1 METTSL
7 DSAEY
12 DVSWRPDPEDAGEI
26 IDEVPDLP
34 DISEFRGLDT
44 RTLNH
49 SASNPLASLSRI
61 ALDSSQPLAERKQAF
76 RYMYQSSYLNK
87 SEVCGS
93 TLLVVLAEEGI
104 SLEDRFEWL
113 HSIRL
118 VADGLEVALHGYI
131 FWFYTFPEPITL
143 HMLSAQFILAHP
155 IQTYPMIRS
164 HFKHAQNELYR
175 IAKSDRPIPIRSEAA
190 DMLLRLGTGTF
201 RDAGERIIRH
211 LGEAYMDHRQRTFY
225 SNAQNAHDVRGVR
238 EAVEA
243 LVQGPNEET
252 LDSIFTFLKEEK
264 AIESF
269 QRIVLDTASYYGH
282 SLADIFRYVFRQV
295 RISPHRAELE
305 RRVVEELVEMNGWCS
320 TGHLVR
326 LLNVLQGFD
335 SGASLSLDRKA
346 EIRAAV
352 FARLQFAMKK
362 SCSAELQEELTLAFC
377 SAEKEILLEFV
388 ETFSPYDELKKEYGD
403 LPEFDGWY
411 REAVD
416 AYVGK

>member
-12 DVSWRPDPEDAGEI
+12 DVSWPEDTDASEL

-34 DISEFRGLDT
+34 DISEFRGLDV

-49 SASNPLASLSRI
+49 STSNPLASLSRI
-61 ALDSSQPLAERKQAF
+61 ALDAAQPLAERKQAF
-76 RYMYQSSYLNK
+76 RYMYQSAYLDK
-87 SEVCGS
+87 AAVCGS
-93 TLLVVLAEEGI
+93 TLLAILAEEGMTP
-104 SLEDRFEWL
+104 EERFEWL

-131 FWFYTFPEPITL
+131 FWFYTFPEPLTYK
-143 HMLSAQFILAHP
+143 MLAAQFILSHP
-155 IQTYPMIRS
+155 IQSYPMIRS

-175 IAKSDRPIPIRSEAA
+175 IAKSDRPVPIRSEAA

-201 RDAGERIIRH
+201 REAGERIIRA
-211 LGEAYMDHRQRTFY
+211 LGESYLDHRQRTFY
-225 SNAQNAHDVRGVR
+225 SNSQNAHEIRGVR
-238 EAVEA
+238 EAVES
-243 LVQGPNEET
+243 LVQGQAEP
-252 LDSIFTFLKEEK
+252 LDSIFTFLQGNDK
-264 AIESF
+264 AVESF

-282 SLADIFRYVFRQV
+282 SLADLFRHVFRRV
-295 RISPHRAELE
+295 KDSPHRQELE

-335 SGASLSLDRKA
+335 SAAPLSLDRRA

-388 ETFSPYDELKKEYGD
+388 ETFSPYDELKREYGE
-403 LPEFDGWY
+403 LPEFDGWF